1 MELTGIHHVSALTA
15 QAARNVDFYTRV
27 LGMRLVKKTVNQ
39 DNTASYH
46 LFYGDQ
52 VGNPGTELTFFDIP
66 QAARTLPGTNSIS
79 RVALRVPDQAALRFW
94 QERLRDLGVEQ
105 EAMTTHAGRAVLPFT
120 DFEGQRLLLVDESGD
135 AEKVAGTPWERSPVP
150 PQAAIRGLGPVTLTV
165 RDPAPTARVLT
176 EVLGFRQ
183 VGHYAA
189 PVATQ
194 PEIAVYATG
203 PGGSGAEIHLAT
215 RQDLTPERLG
225 RGGVHHVAFRVPTPE
240 EHAQWI
246 AHVEA
251 AGIPTSGLID
261 RFYFRSLYFREPN
274 GILFE
279 LATDGPGFAVDED
292 AATLGEQLALP
303 PFLEPQRQQIEA
315 KLHPLNTATQ

>member
-15 QAARNVDFYTRV
+15 QAAHNVDFYTRV

-46 LFYGDQ
+46 LFYGDK

-66 QAARTLPGTNSIS
+66 QAARNLPGVSSIS
-79 RVALRVPDQAALRFW
+79 CVALRVPDQAALTFW
-94 QERLRDLGVEQ
+94 QERFRALGVEQ
-105 EAMTTHAGRAVLPFT
+105 APMTAHAGRMVLPFQ

-135 AEKVAGTPWERSPVP
+135 QEKVAGEAWEKSPVP
-150 PQAAIRGLGPVTLTV
+150 VTAAIRGLGPVTLTV
-165 RDPAPTARVLT
+165 RDPQPTAQVLT
-176 EVLGFRQ
+176 ELLGFRQ
-183 VGHYAA
+183 VGAYAA

-194 PEIAVYATG
+194 PDVVVYATG
-203 PGGSGAEIHLAT
+203 PGGTGAEIHLSV
-215 RQDLTPERLG
+215 RHDLGPERLG
-225 RGGVHHVAFRVPTPE
+225 RGGVHHVALRVPTQV
-240 EHAQWI
+240 EHSQWL
-246 AHVEA
+246 AHLEK
-251 AGIPTSGLID
+251 AGVRTSGLID

-279 LATDGPGFAVDED
+279 LATDGPGFAVDE
-292 AATLGEQLALP
+292 AAETLGERLALP

-315 KLHPLNTATQ
+315 KLHPLDTSAR